1 MDCSSLLLPLY
12 WMLWEQILLDNWS
25 YLGFSPTNPKKEIR
39 YQPLR
44 GMPSFFTT
52 SNIPSNSLSWLNSCL
67 ILNEKTAPI
76 AYNVLS
82 PTLVHRKNSA
92 WFSQVHSLDL
102 QGQLWRF
109 LKALSISRIWPC
121 GIRALWPFLW
131 LRKQNSELSCD
142 VFHFFHLFPLKQ
154 QLPTNYCVAIINLEH
169 KKLYTRN
176 KNCNG

>member
-1 MDCSSLLLPLY
+1 
-12 WMLWEQILLDNWS
+12 
-25 YLGFSPTNPKKEIR
+25 
-39 YQPLR
+39 
-44 GMPSFFTT
+44 MPSFLTR

-92 WFSQVHSLDL
+92 WFSQVHILDL

-131 LRKQNSELSCD
+131 LKKQNSELSCD
-142 VFHFFHLFPLKQ
+142 VFVSFFSS
-154 QLPTNYCVAIINLEH
+154 LPTEAAAAY
-169 KKLYTRN
+169 KLLCCYSQPGTQ
-176 KNCNG
+176 KVIYQEWKL